1 MTLVRAHYLYVENTL
16 ILFYLFIFVCVV
28 DNTGD
33 FSYQKDTAFKRIQTT
48 YMPQVVDC

>member
-1 MTLVRAHYLYVENTL
+1 MTSVGAHYLYVEITL

-48 YMPQVVDC
+48 YMLQAVGC